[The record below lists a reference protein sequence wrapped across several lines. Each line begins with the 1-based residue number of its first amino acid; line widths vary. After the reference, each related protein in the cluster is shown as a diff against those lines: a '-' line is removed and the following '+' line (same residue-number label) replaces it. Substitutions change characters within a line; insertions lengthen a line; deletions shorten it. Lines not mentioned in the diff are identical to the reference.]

1 MKGRYSFVGKKRT
14 IKIDEDIWTHSLQY
28 VKDQLA
34 ILKRYSD
41 SPEPPLTRQEE
52 DDLTYDVARHPQ
64 QIRNLRA
71 QIERKKVR
79 EEKKKAREE
88 RKKAR
93 EIRWLQSV

>member
-1 MKGRYSFVGKKRT
+1 MKRRYSFVGKKRT

-41 SPEPPLTRQEE
+41 SPEPSLTAQEQ

-71 QIERKKVR
+71 KIKRKEEREEKKRVR
-79 EEKKKAREE
+79 EEKKKARE
-88 RKKAR
+88 
-93 EIRWLQSV
+93 IRYLQSV